1 MMKMTKKPIKH
12 KYFEPTIQSS
22 IGRKI
27 KDEEKFLT
35 LPSSIG
41 FSDIEFRLRIR
52 EELEYIGAST
62 EEFAKAIYVNSDRA
76 KRLIYGTESFNHTEI
91 KEISRV
97 LGF

>member
-1 MMKMTKKPIKH
+1 MTKKPIKH
-12 KYFEPTIQSS
+12 RYFEQTIQSS

-27 KDEEKFLT
+27 KDEEKFIT

-41 FSDIEFRLRIR
+41 FSDIEFRLRIS
-52 EELEYIGAST
+52 EELDYLGMT
-62 EEFAKAIYVNSDRA
+62 HEELAKASYISSMRM
-76 KRLIYGTESFNHTEI
+76 KTLILSTGTFSPSEI

>member
-1 MMKMTKKPIKH
+1 MTKKPIKH

-35 LPSSIG
+35 LPSLIG

-52 EELEYIGAST
+52 EELDYLGMTS
-62 EEFAKAIYVNSDRA
+62 EELAKSCYVNSDRA

>member
-1 MMKMTKKPIKH
+1 MIKMTKKPIKH
-12 KYFEPTIQSS
+12 KYFELKIESS

-27 KDEEKFLT
+27 KDEEKFIT

-52 EELEYIGAST
+52 EELDYLGMTSEELAKSCYI
-62 EEFAKAIYVNSDRA
+62 NQNRM
-76 KRLIYGTESFNHTEI
+76 KRLIFSTGTFSPSEI

>member
-1 MMKMTKKPIKH
+1 MNTTKKPIKH
-12 KYFEPTIQSS
+12 KYFEQTFESS
-22 IGRKI
+22 IGKKI

-52 EELEYIGAST
+52 EELEFLGTTT
-62 EEFAKAIYVNSDRA
+62 EEFAKAIYVNYDRA
-76 KRLIYGTESFNHTEI
+76 KRLIYGTESFTPSEI

>member
-1 MMKMTKKPIKH
+1 MKMTKNPTKH
-12 KYFEPTIQSS
+12 VYFEQTIQSS

-27 KDEEKFLT
+27 KDEEKFIT

-52 EELEYIGAST
+52 EELEYRGVST

-76 KRLIYGTESFNHTEI
+76 KRLIFGTESFTPSEI